1 MRFLLAF
8 VLLLSFAVPPAVAA
22 DVPCEGVMCSFS
34 HTGPGRPPAV
44 EDVYD
49 PDFEM
54 IYGPEPSGPPAGGR
68 WSMRHKAAIVQWQEA
83 RRRFKG
89 LVDVDLPP
97 ATEGQV
103 MQESG
108 GVVLAYETNS
118 GRVYLAIVGGP
129 VTLTRFSLRVFQKV
143 AAPAVA
149 QAVVNSI
156 LHRGGCFNPLA
167 ARHAR
172 ALGAKNKRN
181 CGT

>member
-8 VLLLSFAVPPAVAA
+8 ALLLSFVPTGFAAV
-22 DVPCEGVMCSFS
+22 VPCVGVRCAFS
-34 HTGPGRPPAV
+34 DTGPGRPPAV
-44 EDVYD
+44 EDVFD

-54 IYGPEPSGPPAGGR
+54 IYGPEPSGPPGGGL
-68 WSMRHKAAIVQWQEA
+68 WKMSHKAAIVQWQEA

-89 LVDVDLPP
+89 LVDVDLPL
-97 ATEGQV
+97 ATEVQV
-103 MQESG
+103 MQESA
-108 GVVLAYETNS
+108 GVVFAYETNS

-143 AAPAVA
+143 AALGVA
-149 QAVVNSI
+149 TAVVNSI
-156 LHRGGCFNPLA
+156 LHRGGCFNPLP
-167 ARHAR
+167 ARHVR